1 MALSFLV
8 VGCMGGPVHV
18 QSRSI
23 GFEEGFALFNKQEN
37 LGIEEKRYKQHCHVL
52 DPVEAVLCE
61 KYYHCEE
68 SPHSESQCNFPFS
81 YL

>member
-8 VGCMGGPVHV
+8 VGCMGGPVY
-18 QSRSI
+18 SRTI
-23 GFEEGFALFNKQEN
+23 GFKKLVAKISLKEKEGFALFNKQEN

-61 KYYHCEE
+61 RDVH
-68 SPHSESQCNFPFS
+68 
-81 YL
+81 